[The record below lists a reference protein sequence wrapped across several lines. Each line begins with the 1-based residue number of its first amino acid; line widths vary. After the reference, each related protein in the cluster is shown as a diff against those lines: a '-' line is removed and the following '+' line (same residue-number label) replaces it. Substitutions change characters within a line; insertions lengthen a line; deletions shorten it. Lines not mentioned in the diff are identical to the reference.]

1 MKVASSGSRRA
12 ISSASRRMRAH
23 TGSTFSSAPALTCRW
38 AIIVSA
44 HFGPEVS
51 LAQFDWATAVYGDG
65 AANVGDALTTI
76 RRAKGAGL
84 SRCGAARTGTPCRL
98 AKSSG
103 LLREKAQHRRLE
115 RLISHRKH
123 VISPGDLERPA
134 GRQQRRKL
142 LRRTRDHVVAADR
155 DQHRRANPRD
165 FFARQGLAR
174 ATDTGGERPEVG
186 FGLLGKG
193 AESASHGIADIR
205 ERGSLERLRDA
216 LRQPNAI
223 DEMNAQSAEHR
234 PAQARRIGERKKRGD
249 ARPHGVT
256 HHVGTGEIEMIEQ
269 RA

>member
-12 ISSASRRMRAH
+12 ISSASPRMRAH
-23 TGSTFSSAPALTCRW
+23 TGSTFSSTPALTCRW

-44 HFGPEVS
+44 HFGPTVS
-51 LAQFDWATAVYGDG
+51 LAQFDWTIDVYGDC
-65 AANVGDALTTI
+65 AANAGDALTAI

-84 SRCGAARTGTPCRL
+84 SRCGIARTGTPCRL
-98 AKSSG
+98 AKFSG

-115 RLISHRKH
+115 RLVSHRKH

-142 LRRTRDHVVAADR
+142 VRRTRDHIFAADR
-155 DQHRRANPRD
+155 DQHRRVNRFD
-165 FFARQGLAR
+165 LLARQGLAR
-174 ATDTGGERPEVG
+174 ATDTGGERLEVG

-193 AESASHGIADIR
+193 AERASHGIADTR

-216 LRQPNAI
+216 LRQPNAV
-223 DEMNAQSAEHR
+223 DEMNAQSAEHG
-234 PAQARRIGERKKRGD
+234 PAHARRIGEREKRGD

-256 HHVGTGEIEMIEQ
+256 HHVGTGEI
-269 RA
+269 